1 MDANAF
7 ARTAILIGE
16 DGIKKLGQF
25 RVAVF
30 GIGGVGGYAVEA
42 LVRAGV
48 GAIDLI
54 DHDTVSITNINR
66 QIIADVNTIGKRKI
80 DVMEQ
85 RIKSINPKVCVKKY
99 FCFYL
104 PETRELFDFDTYDYV
119 VDAVDTVTAKIDL
132 AVQCEKSKT
141 PLISSMGTGNKLDP
155 CAFVVTDIYKT
166 SVCPLAKVIRRE
178 LKQRGVKGLKVVYSK
193 EQPLKPVRGMN
204 DAESSRPVPGSISF
218 VPPVAGLI
226 LAGEVVKDLLKMK
239 EKADFE

>member
-1 MDANAF
+1 MEETIF
-7 ARTAILIGE
+7 ARTALLIGG
-16 DGIKKLGQF
+16 DGVEKLRQC

-30 GIGGVGGYAVEA
+30 GIGGVGGSAAEA
-42 LVRAGV
+42 LVRAGI

-66 QIIADVNTIGKRKI
+66 QIIADTGSIGKRKI

-85 RIKSINPKVCVKKY
+85 RMKCINPEVRVKKH

-104 PETRELFDFDTYDYV
+104 PETREQFAFQEYDYV

-132 AVQCEKSKT
+132 AVQCEKAGT

-155 CAFVVTDIYKT
+155 CAFLVSDIYKT
-166 SVCPLAKVIRRE
+166 SVCPLAKVMRRE

-193 EQPLKPVRGMN
+193 EQPRKPVCGT
-204 DAESSRPVPGSISF
+204 DAAGAARPVPGSISF
-218 VPPVAGLI
+218 VPPAAGLI
-226 LAGEVVKDLLKMK
+226 LAGEVVKDLLQGK
-239 EKADFE
+239 ENG